1 MLNRQSPLFAK
12 TSRWFAFVGLFAST
26 AVIADEW
33 LPVKKD
39 EAIGHHIEVWE
50 KKDINQPYR
59 SYKLNTT
66 IDAPIDRLVRIFLD
80 VERYNHWFFQMKEA
94 KLLKTIS
101 DTEFYSYLV
110 YHQHAAKQ
118 NARDVIIHTKIEPMT
133 ASKPYDVFLLKAISD
148 YLPLDPPHIRMLTDD
163 ATIKLTPIAGNQTRY
178 EIEGAAFAGDM
189 PVWALPYYKILGL
202 ERRVKDRSVTHDK
215 RAHYPLK

>member
-1 MLNRQSPLFAK
+1 M
-12 TSRWFAFVGLFAST
+12 
-26 AVIADEW
+26 
-33 LPVKKD
+33 
-39 EAIGHHIEVWE
+39 
-50 KKDINQPYR
+50 
-59 SYKLNTT
+59 
-66 IDAPIDRLVRIFLD
+66 RIFLD

-110 YHQHAAKQ
+110 YHQHAKQ

-133 ASKPYDVFLLKAISD
+133 ASKPYVVFRLKAISD